1 MALTDSGLKALLPK
15 EKKYRVSVGDAL
27 YVLVYPNGGKYF
39 VWKYRFPPN
48 RSGQFRD
55 YQIGPYGKGPGKW
68 TLKQAKDEVIRLDQ
82 LRKAGEDPRLL
93 KSESKREL
101 IKQATNPS
109 LIKAA
114 EGFLERS
121 KNKPSTV
128 KDYRNMLYN
137 QVLPVLGPDTPVNR
151 LEWSNG
157 GRQQVLSLKE
167 SIESRGSLYQPDKC
181 LMVMRG
187 MFDYAIDRG
196 WMQPPNPAM
205 GSKQAK
211 SKHKSTPNPSLEW
224 GQLPK
229 FFEDL
234 ERNEPGAAVV
244 TLLAVKV
251 LVMTFLRGGSL
262 TPARWEEFDLKKDL
276 WTIPADR
283 MKTGRQHQVPL
294 TDPLKDVLETLR
306 SFNGDQEYV
315 FFSPRGRTFPHVHRD
330 SLNNHLK
337 NMGYKGL
344 TTAHGFRHLALTAGQ
359 EVLKVD
365 HEIIQRQ
372 MAHTFG
378 DKIRGS
384 YDKSQMME
392 QRRDFMVAWSDA
404 LVEQGLIT

>member
-27 YVLVYPNGGKYF
+27 YVLVYPSGGKYF

-68 TLKQAKDEVIRLDQ
+68 TLKQARDEVIRLDQ

-93 KSESKREL
+93 KSESKKEL
-101 IKQATNPS
+101 IKKATAPS
-109 LIKAA
+109 LLQAA
-114 EGFLERS
+114 EGFMERS
-121 KNKPSTV
+121 KTKPSTL
-128 KDYRNMLYN
+128 KDYRNMLLN
-137 QVLPVLGPDTPVNR
+137 QVLPVLGPGTPVDQ
-151 LEWSNG
+151 LEWSRG
-157 GRQQVLSLKE
+157 GRERVLSLKE
-167 SIESRGSLYQPDKC
+167 SIEGRGSLYQSDKC

-187 MFDYAIDRG
+187 MFDFAIDRG

-211 SKHKSTPNPSLEW
+211 SKHKPKPNPSLEW
-224 GQLPK
+224 AQLPK

-234 ERNEPGAAVV
+234 ERNDPGASLV
-244 TLLAVKV
+244 TVLAVKV

-262 TPARWEEFDLKKDL
+262 APAQWKEFDLKKDL

-283 MKTGRQHQVPL
+283 MKAGKAHQVPL
-294 TDPLKDVLETLR
+294 TGPLKEALETLR
-306 SFNGDQEYV
+306 SFNGDQEFV
-315 FFSPRGRTFPHVHRD
+315 FFSPRGRTFPHIHRD

-378 DKIRGS
+378 DKVRGS
-384 YDKSQMME
+384 YDKSQMIKE
-392 QRRDFMVAWSDA
+392 RREFMVAWSDA
-404 LVEQGLIT
+404 LVEQGLKT

>member
-68 TLKQAKDEVIRLDQ
+68 TLKRAKDEVIRLDQ
-82 LRKAGEDPRLL
+82 LRKAGEDPRFL
-93 KSESKREL
+93 KSESKKEL
-101 IKQATNPS
+101 IKQATTPS

-114 EGFLERS
+114 EGFLDRS

-167 SIESRGSLYQPDKC
+167 SIEERGSLYQSDKC

-211 SKHKSTPNPSLEW
+211 SKHKPIPNPSLEW
-224 GQLPK
+224 EQLPK

-234 ERNEPGAAVV
+234 ERNEPGASLV

-276 WTIPADR
+276 WTIPAER
-283 MKTGRQHQVPL
+283 MKTGREHQVPL
-294 TDPLKDVLETLR
+294 TDPLKDVLKQLR
-306 SFNGDQEYV
+306 SFNGDQECV

-392 QRRDFMVAWSDA
+392 ERRDFMVAWCDA
-404 LVEQGLIT
+404 LSDQGLKI

>member
-55 YQIGPYGKGPGKW
+55 YQIGPDGKGPGKW

-167 SIESRGSLYQPDKC
+167 SIESRGSLYQSDKC

-283 MKTGRQHQVPL
+283 MKT
-294 TDPLKDVLETLR
+294 
-306 SFNGDQEYV
+306 
-315 FFSPRGRTFPHVHRD
+315 
-330 SLNNHLK
+330 
-337 NMGYKGL
+337 
-344 TTAHGFRHLALTAGQ
+344 
-359 EVLKVD
+359 
-365 HEIIQRQ
+365 
-372 MAHTFG
+372 
-378 DKIRGS
+378 
-384 YDKSQMME
+384 
-392 QRRDFMVAWSDA
+392 
-404 LVEQGLIT
+404 

>member
-1 MALTDSGLKALLPK
+1 MPASDSDLRALQPRERKYKFSCGNALFV
-15 EKKYRVSVGDAL
+15 E
-27 YVLVYPNGGKYF
+27 VYPGGGKYF
-39 VWKYRFPPN
+39 VWKYYFPPG
-48 RSGQFRD
+48 RKGQQRW

-68 TLKQAKDEVIRLDQ
+68 TLKQARDEQARLDV

-101 IKQATNPS
+101 IKQATNTS

-167 SIESRGSLYQPDKC
+167 SIESRGSLYQSDKC

-262 TPARWEEFDLKKDL
+262 TPARWEEFDMKKDL
-276 WTIPADR
+276 WTIPAER
-283 MKTGRQHQVPL
+283 MKTGREHQVPL
-294 TDPLKDVLETLR
+294 SNQLKDVLDKLR
-306 SFNGDQEYV
+306 QFNGEQEYV

-392 QRRDFMVAWSDA
+392 ERRDFMVAWSDA
-404 LVEQGLIT
+404 LLEQGLIT

>member
-1 MALTDSGLKALLPK
+1 MPASDSDLRALQPRERKYKFSCGNALFV
-15 EKKYRVSVGDAL
+15 E
-27 YVLVYPNGGKYF
+27 VYPGGGKYF
-39 VWKYRFPPN
+39 VWKYYFPPG
-48 RSGQFRD
+48 RKGQQRW

-68 TLKQAKDEVIRLDQ
+68 TLKQARDEQARLDV

-167 SIESRGSLYQPDKC
+167 SIESRGSLYQSDKC

-196 WMQPPNPAM
+196 WMQPPNPAI

-211 SKHKSTPNPSLEW
+211 SKHKPTPNLSLDW

-234 ERNEPGAAVV
+234 ERNQSGASVV

-251 LVMTFLRGGSL
+251 LVMTFLRGGSF
-262 TPARWEEFDLKKDL
+262 TPARWEEFDLES
-276 WTIPADR
+276 IYN
-283 MKTGRQHQVPL
+283 QI
-294 TDPLKDVLETLR
+294 TD
-306 SFNGDQEYV
+306 
-315 FFSPRGRTFPHVHRD
+315 
-330 SLNNHLK
+330 
-337 NMGYKGL
+337 
-344 TTAHGFRHLALTAGQ
+344 
-359 EVLKVD
+359 
-365 HEIIQRQ
+365 
-372 MAHTFG
+372 
-378 DKIRGS
+378 
-384 YDKSQMME
+384 
-392 QRRDFMVAWSDA
+392 
-404 LVEQGLIT
+404 